1 MDPSPTL
8 PTVAATGSAIQMR
21 ASIGADLATARRII
35 EQSKSSV
42 PFASLDPTSRALFGA
57 LAEQAAS
64 IVTRMQA
71 LVVDATFLPR
81 DDGDEAA

>member
-1 MDPSPTL
+1 MS
-8 PTVAATGSAIQMR
+8 ASATSSAIQMR
-21 ASIGADLATARRII
+21 ASIGADLATARRTIA
-35 EQSKSSV
+35 QSKSSV

-71 LVVDATFLPR
+71 LVVDATYLPR